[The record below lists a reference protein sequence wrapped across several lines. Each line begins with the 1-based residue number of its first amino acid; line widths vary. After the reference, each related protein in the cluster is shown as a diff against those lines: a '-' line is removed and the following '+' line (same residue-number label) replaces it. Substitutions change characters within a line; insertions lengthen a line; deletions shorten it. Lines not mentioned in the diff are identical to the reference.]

1 MNDLVV
7 VGLVVGGDL
16 TSDEELALFQ
26 KTLDGH
32 TGVLVMLKN
41 IGHDGICDLV
51 TDFIGMAIADLFTGD
66 NLTHGFRP
74 PIQAVPLQLFLF
86 HLPALRPCSCTVSC
100 VISTSELL

>member
-1 MNDLVV
+1 MDDLIVV
-7 VGLVVGGDL
+7 WPVVGGDL
-16 TSDEELALFQ
+16 TGNKKLALFQ
-26 KTLDGH
+26 QTLDCH

-74 PIQAVPLQLFLF
+74 PHF
-86 HLPALRPCSCTVSC
+86 HQDSA
-100 VISTSELL
+100 